1 MSTVAFS
8 GSRELSSL
16 STFEILEAY
25 FSEGGEGEREQKR
38 LSRKFDASVV
48 WQSDTSHSHI
58 LVNKGMHCRENCV
71 S

>member
-38 LSRKFDASVV
+38 LSRKFDA
-48 WQSDTSHSHI
+48 
-58 LVNKGMHCRENCV
+58 
-71 S
+71 